1 MPYNPYYYNPYQ
13 YQQPQQPQ
21 TFTPPTIHAEIVQVD
36 DMTAASNYPVGAGQ
50 SQMMI
55 ARDDSAIFIKSAA
68 ANGQTSLA
76 VYRRE
81 KEQPKPEI
89 NLSNYITREEFE
101 QRLSTINFNVSRETI
116 GGINNE
122 PVRATGRKQTT
133 ESNAAAQS

>member
-36 DMTAASNYPVGAGQ
+36 DVTAANNYPVGAGQ

-89 NLSNYITREEFE
+89 NLSNYVTREEFE
-101 QRLSTINFNVSRETI
+101 QRLSAINFQ
-116 GGINNE
+116 GGVNNE
-122 PVRATGRKQTT
+122 SVRATGRKQAA